1 MFNDVF
7 LVLLIL
13 LYINININI
22 NKYIYIFRKK
32 RKASTLLSSTSS
44 IKTVTTTLHR
54 CCDSPLRLSPSPSSV
69 SPTLS
74 YSVRLFSAADILFR
88 LTEDFVGQVEEVQK
102 NCFRKVRENQ
112 KRKLKSNQ
120 EEFFF
125 FSFWQIMNSR
135 YSKQENS
142 SIYSSNRSRR
152 QQSIPFNQQSFSRS
166 HSDQIPKTR
175 CFCWCCC
182 CSCLW

>member
-1 MFNDVF
+1 MFVF
-7 LVLLIL
+7 YKETPRTL
-13 LYINININI
+13 
-22 NKYIYIFRKK
+22 KYSPIRKK

-102 NCFRKVRENQ
+102 NCFRK
-112 KRKLKSNQ
+112 
-120 EEFFF
+120 
-125 FSFWQIMNSR
+125 IMNSR

-182 CSCLW
+182 CSCL

>member
-54 CCDSPLRLSPSPSSV
+54 CCDSPLRSSPSSISSPSSV

-125 FSFWQIMNSR
+125 FSF
-135 YSKQENS
+135 
-142 SIYSSNRSRR
+142 
-152 QQSIPFNQQSFSRS
+152 
-166 HSDQIPKTR
+166 
-175 CFCWCCC
+175 
-182 CSCLW
+182 